1 VNWFDYLLVVIL
13 VVSVVQGLWQGFTRL
28 ALSLAA
34 TIVGL
39 LAGLWFYGVIGAFY
53 AGFLKSEPLAD
64 FLGFVTIFVAV
75 RLAGALL
82 GWGLSKIF
90 KAAGLSWLDRL
101 LGGAFGALRTAL
113 VATGLVLILA
123 AFPFKPLSESI
134 ARSQAAPY
142 LLEGAQF
149 FAALAPKEL
158 KDGFQKSYEDMQKLW
173 NQTVRPK
180 GQANV

>member
-1 VNWFDYLLVVIL
+1 MNWFDYLLVVIL
-13 VVSVVQGLWQGFTRL
+13 VASVIQGFWQGFTRL
-28 ALSLAA
+28 ALSLAS

-39 LAGLWFYGVIGAFY
+39 FAGLWFYGVVGSFF
-53 AGFLKSEPLAD
+53 AGFLKSEHLAD
-64 FLGFVTIFVAV
+64 FLGFVVIFVAV

-82 GWGLSKIF
+82 GWALNKIF
-90 KAAGLSWLDRL
+90 KAAGLSWLDRI

-123 AFPFKPLSESI
+123 AFPFKPLSDSI
-134 ARSQAAPY
+134 AHSRSAPY
-142 LLEGAQF
+142 LLEGAQL

-158 KDGFQKSYEDMQKLW
+158 KDSFQKNYEELQKLW
-173 NQTVRPK
+173 NQTVHPK